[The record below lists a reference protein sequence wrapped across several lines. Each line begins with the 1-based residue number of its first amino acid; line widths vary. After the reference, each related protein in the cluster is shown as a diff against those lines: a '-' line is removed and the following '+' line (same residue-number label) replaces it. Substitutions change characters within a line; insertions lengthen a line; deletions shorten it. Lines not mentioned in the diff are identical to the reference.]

1 MQSESS
7 EEFLSSVVIARS
19 PSRTSIRTRTTR
31 REIGEIDRFESATNP
46 LLFFHSRELF
56 RSETSI
62 PSRANEIRKYR
73 GVSLSLFFSFSFN
86 LEGVAGSHRWKRRF
100 GNSYLLGSRT
110 REREKTNSHRPNS
123 PDKFYPAPSCF
134 TPLLSIPSFLLSF
147 FINFSFPT
155 PSSPPSLSRNFLII
169 SRGENAP
176 LLPVPFHSSL
186 LSFPRRRRKE
196 RFADRHLDTVF
207 FIFLAFISFSSPP
220 SRFPPAKFPRCGV
233 PHLLRRI
240 PAPRFFVFALDCIG
254 KRISFLLRRCGTFPF
269 CLFVSEI
276 FTVTNFASTGNNLF
290 LCLPAG
296 GPLCLP
302 AIFSNFTILRGSSI
316 RGKREREKKRKRKE
330 TEKEEEKETRVAGNN
345 IWRKDWNRFG
355 KHESIPG

>member
-220 SRFPPAKFPRCGV
+220 SPPLVFRPRNFLV
-233 PHLLRRI
+233 AASRI
-240 PAPRFFVFALDCIG
+240 CCAEFQRLGFSYSRSIVSGSASRFFCDAAGL
-254 KRISFLLRRCGTFPF
+254 SPF
-269 CLFVSEI
+269 VCLF
-276 FTVTNFASTGNNLF
+276 LKF
-290 LCLPAG
+290 L
-296 GPLCLP
+296 
-302 AIFSNFTILRGSSI
+302 R
-316 RGKREREKKRKRKE
+316 
-330 TEKEEEKETRVAGNN
+330 
-345 IWRKDWNRFG
+345 
-355 KHESIPG
+355 

>member
-1 MQSESS
+1 MLVPPSSNSYEES
-7 EEFLSSVVIARS
+7 ARS
-19 PSRTSIRTRTTR
+19 
-31 REIGEIDRFESATNP
+31 IG
-46 LLFFHSRELF
+46 
-56 RSETSI
+56 
-62 PSRANEIRKYR
+62 SRAQPTRCCFSIQESYFDRRHRYRRVSTKYANTEEYL
-73 GVSLSLFFSFSFN
+73 SLSLFFSFSFN

-110 REREKTNSHRPNS
+110 REREKTNSHWPNS

-220 SRFPPAKFPRCGV
+220 SPPLVFRPRNFLV
-233 PHLLRRI
+233 AASRI
-240 PAPRFFVFALDCIG
+240 CCAEFQRLGFSYSRSIVSGSASRFFCDAAGL
-254 KRISFLLRRCGTFPF
+254 SPF
-269 CLFVSEI
+269 VCLF
-276 FTVTNFASTGNNLF
+276 LKF
-290 LCLPAG
+290 L
-296 GPLCLP
+296 
-302 AIFSNFTILRGSSI
+302 R
-316 RGKREREKKRKRKE
+316 
-330 TEKEEEKETRVAGNN
+330 
-345 IWRKDWNRFG
+345 
-355 KHESIPG
+355 

>member
-19 PSRTSIRTRTTR
+19 PVSNEHSNSYDSPRNRRDRSVRERNQPVVVFPFERVISI
-31 REIGEIDRFESATNP
+31 GDIDTVACQRNTQIQ
-46 LLFFHSRELF
+46 
-56 RSETSI
+56 RSI
-62 PSRANEIRKYR
+62 
-73 GVSLSLFFSFSFN
+73 SLSLFFSFSFN

-220 SRFPPAKFPRCGV
+220 SPPLVFRPRNFLV
-233 PHLLRRI
+233 AASRI
-240 PAPRFFVFALDCIG
+240 CCAEFQRLGFSYSRSIVSGSASRFFCDAAGL
-254 KRISFLLRRCGTFPF
+254 SPF
-269 CLFVSEI
+269 VCLF
-276 FTVTNFASTGNNLF
+276 LKF
-290 LCLPAG
+290 L
-296 GPLCLP
+296 
-302 AIFSNFTILRGSSI
+302 R
-316 RGKREREKKRKRKE
+316 
-330 TEKEEEKETRVAGNN
+330 
-345 IWRKDWNRFG
+345 
-355 KHESIPG
+355 